1 MVILHGT
8 GVFGSSILS
17 TCSILSCFMVCGGS
31 PDCRMIVKN
40 AFSRDEW
47 HCLVILLISSV
58 VISLSFKFSDLFN
71 LVAFLIIKGV
81 NSFI

>member
-1 MVILHGT
+1 
-8 GVFGSSILS
+8 
-17 TCSILSCFMVCGGS
+17 
-31 PDCRMIVKN
+31 
-40 AFSRDEW
+40 
-47 HCLVILLISSV
+47 LLISSV